1 MVGCV
6 KALGETPPM
15 DQRRADPGGEARSGK
30 LERLIS
36 HLREVQRSQ
45 FTGYIKINITQGHI
59 GRVEKFEE
67 ILKS

>member
-1 MVGCV
+1 VGCV
-6 KALGETPPM
+6 KAPGEVQLIE
-15 DQRRADPGGEARSGK
+15 QRPSAAGREARPGK
-30 LERLIS
+30 LERLIV
-36 HLREVQRSQ
+36 HLKEVQRSQ